1 MPKSHKDLGN
11 DHKLKAAAP
20 FILVTVFLDMLC
32 IGIILPVLPHLITRF
47 LGGSVSMAG
56 LWTGIFGCA
65 WGLAQFVFSPIQGG
79 LSDHFGRRPV
89 VLASNFGT
97 GVDLIFMAVAPNL
110 WWLLA
115 GRIISGMTA
124 ASVSTAYAYMSDV
137 TEPHKRAKVFGWMGA
152 AFGVGFI
159 TGPTLS
165 ALLTLAAPGL
175 AAWLGTVGHSLGTS
189 GLAEWLAAFGRHPDV
204 VEERLPFVIAGM
216 LSLINFLYGFF
227 VLPESLSPEKHKP
240 FSFHA
245 ANPVGAVKFL
255 ARSNEV
261 LRLAGMY
268 LMIYFAQSVFPTTFV
283 LYAQYRFHWGLPQVA
298 ACFAAV
304 GVLTAIVQ
312 AGLTGLIVKTF
323 GERKAMFI
331 GLVCG
336 GIAFVGYA
344 IAPTSWIF
352 VLFLPIGAFWGLAG
366 PNIQALMTSKV
377 DPKEQGTLQGANTSL
392 SSAANIFAPLI
403 FGGLLFFVTR
413 PGMPV
418 AFSGACFLLAAL
430 FMGLNLW
437 LGLGVKQSLKR
448 AGGHSDKDPG
458 KGAMPPD

>member
-1 MPKSHKDLGN
+1 MPKSHKALGN

-32 IGIILPVLPHLITRF
+32 IGIILPVLPPLIMSF
-47 LGGSVSMAG
+47 LGGSVSMAA

-110 WWLLA
+110 WWLLV
-115 GRIISGMTA
+115 GRIVSGMTA

-137 TEPHKRAKVFGWMGA
+137 TEPHQRAKVFGWMGA
-152 AFGVGFI
+152 SFGVGFI
-159 TGPTLS
+159 MGPSLS
-165 ALLTLAAPGL
+165 AGLMLIAPQFAAF
-175 AAWLGTVGHSLGTS
+175 LGVMGHALGPS
-189 GLAEWLAAFGRHPDV
+189 GLANWLVSFSLHPDIV
-204 VEERLPFVIAGM
+204 VQRLPFVVAGL

-245 ANPVGAVKFL
+245 ANPIGAVKFL
-255 ARSNEV
+255 ARSKEV

-268 LMIYFAQSVFPTTFV
+268 LMIYLAQSVFPTTFV
-283 LYAQYRFHWGLPQVA
+283 LYAKDRFNWGPPQVA
-298 ACFAAV
+298 GCLAAV
-304 GVLTAIVQ
+304 GVFTAIVQ
-312 AGLTGLIVKTF
+312 AGLTGWIVKWV

-331 GLVCG
+331 GLICG
-336 GIAFVGYA
+336 AIAFVGYA
-344 IAPTSWIF
+344 LSPSPWIF

-366 PNIQALMTSKV
+366 PNIQALMSSKV
-377 DPKEQGTLQGANTSL
+377 DPKEQGALQGANTSM
-392 SSAANIFAPLI
+392 SSVANIVAPLI
-403 FGGLLFFVTR
+403 FGFLLSYVTR

-418 AFSGACFLLAAL
+418 IFSGACFIVAAVFML
-430 FMGLNLW
+430 FNIW

-448 AGGHSDKDPG
+448 AAGYSESRPG
-458 KGAMPPD
+458 AIPPE

>member
-1 MPKSHKDLGN
+1 MPKSHKALGN

-32 IGIILPVLPHLITRF
+32 IGIIIPVLPQLIKSF

-56 LWTGIFGCA
+56 MWTGIFGCA
-65 WGLAQFVFSPIQGG
+65 WGLAQFAFSPIQGG

-97 GVDLIFMAVAPNL
+97 GVDLMFMAFAPNL
-110 WWLLA
+110 WWLLV
-115 GRIISGMTA
+115 GRVISGMTA

-137 TEPHKRAKVFGWMGA
+137 TEPHQRAKVFGWMGA
-152 AFGVGFI
+152 SFGIGFVM
-159 TGPTLS
+159 GPPLCIG
-165 ALLTLAAPGL
+165 LILVAPAV
-175 AAWLGTVGHSLGTS
+175 AAWLGTVGHGLPAS
-189 GLAEWLAAFGRHPDV
+189 GIGGWLSHFAAHPDIV
-204 VEERLPFVIAGM
+204 VERLPFVVASM

-255 ARSNEV
+255 ARSGQV

-268 LMIYFAQSVFPTTFV
+268 LMIYLAQSVFPTTFV
-283 LYAQYRFHWGLPQVA
+283 LYAKYRFNWQTPQVGL
-298 ACFAAV
+298 CLVAV
-304 GVLTAIVQ
+304 GILTAIVQ
-312 AGLTGLIVKTF
+312 AGLTGAIVKKV

-331 GLVCG
+331 GLICG
-336 GIAFVGYA
+336 AIAFLGYA
-344 IAPTSWIF
+344 LAPTWQIF
-352 VLFLPIGAFWGLAG
+352 VLFLPVGALWGLAG
-366 PNIQALMTSKV
+366 PNIQALMTAKV

-392 SSAANIFAPLI
+392 SSVANIVAPLA
-403 FGGLLFFVTR
+403 FGALLWYVAR
-413 PGMPV
+413 PNMPMV
-418 AFSGACFLLAAL
+418 LSGACFGLAAIFML
-430 FMGLNLW
+430 FNMW

-448 AGGHSDKDPG
+448 S
-458 KGAMPPD
+458 GAYQDDQAA

>member
-1 MPKSHKDLGN
+1 MPTSHKKLGN
-11 DHKLKAAAP
+11 DQKLKAAAP

-32 IGIILPVLPHLITRF
+32 IGIILPVLPQLIMSF
-47 LGGSVSMAG
+47 LGGSVSAAG

-65 WGLAQFVFSPIQGG
+65 WGLAQFIFSPIQGG
-79 LSDHFGRRPV
+79 LSDHYGRRPV

-97 GVDLIFMAVAPNL
+97 GVDLMFMAVAPNL
-110 WWLLA
+110 WWLLV

-137 TEPHKRAKVFGWMGA
+137 TEPHQRAKVFGWMGA
-152 AFGVGFI
+152 SFGIGFI
-159 TGPTLS
+159 MGPTLS
-165 ALLTLAAPGL
+165 AGLILVAPAL
-175 AAWLGTVGHSLGTS
+175 AAWLGVVGHALGTS
-189 GLAEWLAAFGRHPDV
+189 GFADWLVSFSRHPQV
-204 VEERLPFVIAGM
+204 VIQRLPFVVAGL

-245 ANPVGAVKFL
+245 ANPIGAVKFL
-255 ARSNEV
+255 ARSAQV

-268 LMIYFAQSVFPTTFV
+268 LMIYLAQSVFPTTFV
-283 LYAQYRFHWGLPQVA
+283 LYAKYRFNWGPPQVA
-298 ACFAAV
+298 GCLAAV

-312 AGLTGLIVKTF
+312 AGLTGLIVKKV

-331 GLVCG
+331 GLICG

-344 IAPTSWIF
+344 LSPTPWIF

-366 PNIQALMTSKV
+366 PNIQALMTARV

-392 SSAANIFAPLI
+392 SSAANIVAPLV
-403 FGGLLFFVTR
+403 FGLLLSYVTR
-413 PGMPV
+413 PGMP
-418 AFSGACFLLAAL
+418 AIYSGACFGLAAL
-430 FMGLNLW
+430 FMLLNTW
-437 LGLGVKQSLKR
+437 IGLGVKQSLKR
-448 AGGHSDKDPG
+448 AADPG
-458 KGAMPPD
+458 KDDEGDGRNAA

>member
-1 MPKSHKDLGN
+1 MPKSHKALGN

-32 IGIILPVLPHLITRF
+32 IGIIIPVLPQLIMSF
-47 LGGSVSMAG
+47 LGGSVSRAG

-97 GVDLIFMAVAPNL
+97 GVDLMFMAFAPGL
-110 WWLLA
+110 WWLFA
-115 GRIISGMTA
+115 GRVISGMTA
-124 ASVSTAYAYMSDV
+124 ASISTAYAYMSDV
-137 TEPHKRAKVFGWMGA
+137 TEPHQRAKVFGWMGA
-152 AFGVGFI
+152 SFGIGFI
-159 TGPTLS
+159 TGPALS
-165 ALLTLAAPGL
+165 AGLILVAPAV
-175 AAWLGTVGHSLGTS
+175 AAWLGALGH
-189 GLAEWLAAFGRHPDV
+189 GLPAPGIGGWLSHFGAHPDIV
-204 VEERLPFVIAGM
+204 VQRLPFVVASM

-255 ARSNEV
+255 ARSGEV
-261 LRLAGMY
+261 LRLAIMY

-283 LYAQYRFHWGLPQVA
+283 LYAWHRFGWGTPQVA
-298 ACFAAV
+298 LCLAAV
-304 GVLTAIVQ
+304 GVLTAVVQ
-312 AGLTGLIVKTF
+312 AGLTGMIVKQV

-331 GLVCG
+331 GLGCG
-336 GIAFVGYA
+336 TVAFIGYA
-344 IAPTSWIF
+344 LAPVWWVF
-352 VLFLPIGAFWGLAG
+352 VAFLPIGALWGLAG
-366 PNIQALMTSKV
+366 PNIQALMTAKV

-392 SSAANIFAPLI
+392 SSIANIVAPLV
-403 FGGLLFFVTR
+403 FGSLLAYVTR
-413 PGMPV
+413 PGSV
-418 AFSGACFLLAAL
+418 LVFSGACFGLAAL
-430 FMGLNLW
+430 CLLLNVW

-448 AGGHSDKDPG
+448 SGAYPGDK
-458 KGAMPPD
+458 AA

>member
-1 MPKSHKDLGN
+1 MSEDNHK
-11 DHKLKAAAP
+11 KLKAAAP

-32 IGIILPVLPHLITRF
+32 IGIILPVLPQLITSF
-47 LGGSVSMAG
+47 LGGSVSAAL

-97 GVDLIFMAVAPNL
+97 GVDLMFMAFAPGL
-110 WWLLA
+110 WWLFA
-115 GRIISGMTA
+115 GRVISGMTA

-137 TEPHKRAKVFGWMGA
+137 TEPHQRAKVFGWMGA
-152 AFGVGFI
+152 SFGVGFI
-159 TGPTLS
+159 MGPSLS
-165 ALLTLAAPGL
+165 AGLTLVAPEF
-175 AAWLGTVGHSLGTS
+175 AAWLGALGHSLPGS
-189 GLAEWLAAFGRHPDV
+189 GVGAWLSHFGAHPDIV
-204 VEERLPFVIAGM
+204 VTRLPFVVAGL

-245 ANPVGAVKFL
+245 TNPIGAVKFL
-255 ARSNEV
+255 ARSGQV

-268 LMIYFAQSVFPTTFV
+268 VMIYLAQSVFPTTFV
-283 LYAQYRFHWGLPQVA
+283 LYAKYRFNWGLPEVA
-298 ACFAAV
+298 GCLAVV

-312 AGLTGLIVKTF
+312 AGLTGIIVKRV

-331 GLVCG
+331 GLICG
-336 GIAFVGYA
+336 AIAFVGYGF
-344 IAPTSWIF
+344 APTPLIF
-352 VLFLPIGAFWGLAG
+352 LLFLPIGAFWGLAG
-366 PNIQALMTSKV
+366 PNIQALMTAKV
-377 DPKEQGTLQGANTSL
+377 DPKEQGTLQGASTSM
-392 SSAANIFAPLI
+392 SSVANIVAPMI
-403 FGGLLFFVTR
+403 FGFLGSYVTR

-418 AFSGACFLLAAL
+418 VLSGACFGLAAI
-430 FMGLNLW
+430 FMVFNMW

-448 AGGHSDKDPG
+448 APG
-458 KGAMPPD
+458 YAEDAPGAMPPE